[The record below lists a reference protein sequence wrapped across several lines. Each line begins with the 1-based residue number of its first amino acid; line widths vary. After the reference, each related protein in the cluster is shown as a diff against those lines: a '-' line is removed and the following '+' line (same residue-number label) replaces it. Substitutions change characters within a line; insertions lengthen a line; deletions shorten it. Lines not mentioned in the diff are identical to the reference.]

1 MMAFKSAF
9 CNVLLLH
16 GAKIQKELWKLT
28 HKPIFTMLSSLTK
41 FFTSIDVIAF
51 KSLLHTS

>member
-28 HKPIFTMLSSLTK
+28 YKPIFTMMSSLTR

-51 KSLLHTS
+51 KSLLHIS

>member
-16 GAKIQKELWKLT
+16 GVKIQKELWKLT
-28 HKPIFTMLSSLTK
+28 YKPIFTMLSSLTR
-41 FFTSIDVIAF
+41 FFTIDVIAF
-51 KSLLHTS
+51 KSLLHIS

>member
-16 GAKIQKELWKLT
+16 GAKIQKELWNFT
-28 HKPIFTMLSSLTK
+28 YKPIFTTLSSWTK
-41 FFTSIDVIAF
+41 SFT
-51 KSLLHTS
+51 